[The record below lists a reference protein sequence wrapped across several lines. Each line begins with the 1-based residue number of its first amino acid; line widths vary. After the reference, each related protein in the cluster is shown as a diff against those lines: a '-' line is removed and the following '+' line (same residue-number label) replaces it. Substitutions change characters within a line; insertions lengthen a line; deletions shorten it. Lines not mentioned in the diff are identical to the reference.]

1 MLWLRRCTELQGL
14 DDAALKVCLRASSY
28 KLLYPGTLATAADG
42 SSDGSK
48 AAAQQLTDGLQA
60 GSGSSTGSAL
70 DLHSL
75 HNKFQGGQHKM
86 QDMLNR
92 SVVNEGSW
100 SFAEQSMVVLV
111 VLGVGVAGYSRYAK
125 YKANKAKNHRSE

>member
-1 MLWLRRCTELQGL
+1 MLCRCTELQGL
-14 DDAALKVCLRASSY
+14 DDAALKVCIRAAGF
-28 KLLYPGTLATAADG
+28 KLLYPGTLSTAADG
-42 SSDGSK
+42 SN

-60 GSGSSTGSAL
+60 GSSSSSTGSAL

-75 HNKFQGGQHKM
+75 HNKFQGGRDKV

-100 SFAEQSMVVLV
+100 SFAEQSMVVLG

-125 YKANKAKNHRSE
+125 YRANKAKNHRSE

>member
-1 MLWLRRCTELQGL
+1 L
-14 DDAALKVCLRASSY
+14 DDAALKVCLKASSY
-28 KLLYPGTLATAADG
+28 KLLYPGTLAAAADG

-48 AAAQQLTDGLQA
+48 AAAQQLTDRQQA

-75 HNKFQGGQHKM
+75 HDKFQGGQHKVK
-86 QDMLNR
+86 DMLNR
-92 SVVNEGSW
+92 GVVHEGSW

-125 YKANKAKNHRSE
+125 YRTDRAKSHRSE